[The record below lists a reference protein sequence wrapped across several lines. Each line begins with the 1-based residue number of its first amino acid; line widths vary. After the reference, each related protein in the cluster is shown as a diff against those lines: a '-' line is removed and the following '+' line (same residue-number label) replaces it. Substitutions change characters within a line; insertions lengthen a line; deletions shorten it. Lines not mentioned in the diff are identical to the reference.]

1 MKIDAYISYK
11 QLLKYNCTTTQT
23 IIGKAEC
30 FKDIL
35 FDENQPRFTDWA
47 LSLDLVKKYKF
58 YYQQAVLV
66 DVYQQKDSI
75 TKNPQKGVRG
85 MEMLFEKHKDAI
97 LSDKEIV
104 ESFFKK
110 KASFVCKTDKNPKE
124 EMKIIFKYN
133 PTAGNFIKYLLA
145 ALGVYKYIFNI
156 KQKF

>member
-1 MKIDAYISYK
+1 
-11 QLLKYNCTTTQT
+11 
-23 IIGKAEC
+23 
-30 FKDIL
+30 
-35 FDENQPRFTDWA
+35 
-47 LSLDLVKKYKF
+47 
-58 YYQQAVLV
+58 
-66 DVYQQKDSI
+66 
-75 TKNPQKGVRG
+75 
-85 MEMLFEKHKDAI
+85 MEMLFEIHKDAI